1 MDFSVKYRSFNYFLV
16 LHKTFFHFFE
26 HRKNSEMGNCG
37 CQPFVYQ
44 LNLNRL
50 G

>member
-1 MDFSVKYRSFNYFLV
+1 MDFSVKYRSFNYFWSFI
-16 LHKTFFHFFE
+16 KTFFHVFE

-37 CQPFVYQ
+37 RQPFVYR